1 MDDAGSFSEM
11 KQESKEDLLEI
22 VDNLKQEEQTR
33 DSLNQH
39 IQSEYN
45 HNNFVIVSN
54 DAESNNIRF
63 KQECKE
69 EDPLNIADSFDLKQE
84 VQTTETFNDNQNKS
98 NKSVPKKVRYNCN
111 KCHKSFSLKGNL
123 KKHIQSAHEKVRYN
137 CDKCDKSFSWKNDLN
152 AHIKGKHEDV
162 QYDCEKCDKKFSN
175 QANFI
180 THIKSVHPI
189 VVTSVTLLNSQRNKS
204 TKERI
209 HKRSV

>member
-1 MDDAGSFSEM
+1 MDDAGSFSEI

-33 DSLNQH
+33 HSLYQH

-54 DAESNNIRF
+54 DAESNNIRI

-98 NKSVPKKVRYNCN
+98 NKS
-111 KCHKSFSLKGNL
+111 S
-123 KKHIQSAHEKVRYN
+123 IQ
-137 CDKCDKSFSWKNDLN
+137 L
-152 AHIKGKHEDV
+152 
-162 QYDCEKCDKKFSN
+162 
-175 QANFI
+175 
-180 THIKSVHPI
+180 
-189 VVTSVTLLNSQRNKS
+189 
-204 TKERI
+204 
-209 HKRSV
+209 